1 MENIKRRTIFVLAMI
16 APVANRQSEF

>member
-1 MENIKRRTIFVLAMI
+1 MENIRRRTMFILAMI